1 MITAQGERFFTAQ
14 DAARLLSPGVVTSG
28 ARRRVWHEE
37 HDPAAAVR
45 LALTSA
51 QRSWVEAVAIAPTGT
66 ALAETGLA
74 LAFSKH
80 LSTIRGR
87 RSGEAACV
95 TSPVPPPLPKTGL
108 RRIPHLVT
116 AAGPDGFWGDT
127 VVWEVMTLE
136 RLSSWL
142 ERSHPID
149 LENVEAHVPQL
160 IALRRAVREGTLPDT
175 PASQVLRELL
185 RTRYLS
191 IRLVLQHQALFDS
204 LLSPKETHP

>member
-1 MITAQGERFFTAQ
+1 MITAQGERLFTAQ
-14 DAARLLSPGVVTSG
+14 DASGLLSPGVVTSG

-51 QRSWVEAVAIAPTGT
+51 RRSWVEAVAIAPTGT
-66 ALAETGLA
+66 ALARTGLA

-80 LSTIRGR
+80 LSTVRGR

-95 TSPVPPPLPKTGL
+95 TSPLPPTLPKPRL
-108 RRIPHLVT
+108 LRIPHLVT
-116 AAGPDGFWGDT
+116 AAGPDGVWGDT
-127 VVWEVMTLE
+127 VVWEVMTAE
-136 RLSSWL
+136 RLGSWL
-142 ERSHPID
+142 DRGHPIN
-149 LENVEAHVPQL
+149 LQKVEACVPQL

-175 PASQVLRELL
+175 PASRVLRELL

-204 LLSPKETHP
+204 LLSTKETHP